1 MLYFNNPLDATS
13 IGFINIILLGW
24 YVVSPK
30 LSTVLPDKIQSPDIF
45 IIIASSPDIL
55 TILLQYILLK
65 YGNNINLSLSL
76 L

>member
-1 MLYFNNPLDATS
+1 M
-13 IGFINIILLGW
+13 
-24 YVVSPK
+24 PK

-55 TILLQYILLK
+55 TILFEYILVK

>member
-1 MLYFNNPLDATS
+1 M
-13 IGFINIILLGW
+13 LGW
-24 YVVSPK
+24 YVASPK
-30 LSTVLPDKIQSPDIF
+30 LSTVLPVIPDKIQSPDIF

-55 TILLQYILLK
+55 TILFEYVLLK